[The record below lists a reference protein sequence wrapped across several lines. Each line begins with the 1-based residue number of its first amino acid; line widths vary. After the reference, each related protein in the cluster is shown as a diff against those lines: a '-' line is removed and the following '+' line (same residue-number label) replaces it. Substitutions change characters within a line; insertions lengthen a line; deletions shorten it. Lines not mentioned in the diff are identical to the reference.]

1 MNDPSVERPSP
12 TLGDLRTSA
21 EADEG
26 VRVKA
31 DRPGEPEG
39 MGDGVEAR
47 LDSPHAPG
55 KLPTPHGPGVS
66 LGVQTDTNGEREAAP
81 AVSGE
86 EDWDLVS
93 AESALL
99 PEKWRRHAREL
110 AQYLR
115 RRQRDLDEREA
126 RLNSDVAK
134 LEHEDRLLRL
144 LWSQRVEEWEER
156 RLELARRE
164 AELDHRESTLR
175 RREEELEDRAASM
188 RLREE
193 VLDQR
198 EYQIGL
204 GEFDLANRRREWE
217 AQVKAFE
224 EHQRDLE
231 ALAAVLVPAAEPI
244 PTGDQSRPEPEHD
257 ARPQSE
263 TDGAESVARE
273 SSFESAPALPPAKG
287 QVGEDPRRR
296 ERSLAEIEAQS
307 NHVRHRAEDLLRSL
321 EEDREKLR
329 QESRDLRHR
338 WATLERQLLADW
350 TARNRALLEREE
362 KLRTAA
368 AKNQALL
375 EAAQSL
381 HRQAL
386 EHRAAAEELS
396 ARLANRAS
404 QMFIRKKL
412 AQWRRA
418 LKAAYQEHVDAADQ
432 KLAECRRIYRETS
445 ALQEVVAEQW
455 RQHEAAWTKRRK
467 ELWDQAQELAQR
479 EEQLRLAEHDWR
491 LERRKYETVELR
503 LLTEIHRLRE
513 RLREAGSQ
521 AAD

>member
-1 MNDPSVERPSP
+1 MNDPTAERPSP
-12 TLGDLRTSA
+12 ALGDLQTSA
-21 EADEG
+21 EADE
-26 VRVKA
+26 VVFVKA
-31 DRPGEPEG
+31 DRPDTPEEPG
-39 MGDGVEAR
+39 SGVEAR
-47 LDSPHAPG
+47 LDSPHSPG
-55 KLPTPHGPGVS
+55 KLPTPHGPGVL
-66 LGVQTDTNGEREAAP
+66 LGVQTDTEGEGEAP
-81 AVSGE
+81 ADVPDE
-86 EDWDLVS
+86 MDWDLVS
-93 AESALL
+93 AESAPL

-126 RLNSDVAK
+126 RLNSDAAK
-134 LEHEDRLLRL
+134 LEQEDRLLRL
-144 LWSQRVEEWEER
+144 LWSQRVEEWEEK

-175 RREEELEDRAASM
+175 RREEELEGWAASM

-217 AQVKAFE
+217 DRVRAFE
-224 EHQRDLE
+224 EHNRDME

-244 PTGDQSRPEPEHD
+244 PTGDESRAEPGPD
-257 ARPQSE
+257 ARPSRE
-263 TDGAESVARE
+263 MRREESVAGDWG
-273 SSFESAPALPPAKG
+273 SGSAPDLPPAEG
-287 QVGEDPRRR
+287 QVCEDPRRR
-296 ERSLAEIEAQS
+296 ERSLAEVEAQS

-362 KLRTAA
+362 KLRTTAS
-368 AKNQALL
+368 KNQALL

-386 EHRAAAEELS
+386 EHRAAAEEVL

-404 QMFIRKKL
+404 QEFIRKKL
-412 AQWRRA
+412 AEWRRA
-418 LKAAYQEHVDAADQ
+418 LKAAYQEQVDAADQ
-432 KLAECRRIYRETS
+432 KLAECRRIYRETL
-445 ALQEVVAEQW
+445 ALQEAVAAQW
-455 RQHEAAWTKRRK
+455 RQHEAAWTERRK
-467 ELWDQAQELAQR
+467 ELWNQSQELTQR
-479 EEQLRLAEHDWR
+479 EEELRLAEHDWR

-503 LLTEIHRLRE
+503 LVTEIHRLRE
-513 RLREAGSQ
+513 RLREAGSP
-521 AAD
+521 ASD